1 MKKYNTE
8 FKSMIVELY
17 KTGHSVKELS
27 REYGVSEVTIYKW
40 IKQIA
45 PITSID
51 DTDITLEEI
60 KRMKQE
66 MLRLQEENENLK
78 KGYDHI
84 REKVTQSE
92 LCQFIDQHHQEH
104 DIKQLCE
111 VLSVPRSTYYQ
122 SKHQIESKWKR
133 ENHQLLE
140 RIKKIYFESSRR
152 YGAIKVHRQLIKEGF
167 SVSLKRVQRLMKSGG
182 LASIIQKKYTPYKQ
196 SKELVLD
203 RDNILEQDFSTT
215 SINQKWVSDIT
226 YIHVQ
231 EEGWCYLAS
240 VMDLHSKKIIGY
252 HFSKQMT
259 TDIIVQALKNA
270 YVSQSPKDKVILHTD
285 LGTQYTSQDFK
296 NLTSELNVVQS
307 FSRKGCPYD
316 NACIESFHAT
326 LKKEEVYQTKYVTFE
341 QARMALF
348 QYIEGW
354 YNRKRIHGS
363 INYLTPEECEQLA
376 RQIA

>member
-1 MKKYNTE
+1 MKKYNSE

-17 KTGHSVKELS
+17 KTGRSVKELS

-40 IKQIA
+40 IKQIS

-51 DTDITLEEI
+51 DTEITLEEI

-66 MLRLQEENENLK
+66 MLRLQEENEILK

-84 REKVTQSE
+84 RAKVSQSE
-92 LCQFIDQHHQEH
+92 LCQFIDQHRGEH
-104 DIKQLCE
+104 DIKQLCKM
-111 VLSVPRSTYYQ
+111 LSVPRSTYYH
-122 SKHQIESKWKR
+122 SKHQTESKWKY
-133 ENHQLLE
+133 ENKQLLE
-140 RIKKIYFESSRR
+140 RIKEVYFESKRR
-152 YGAIKVHRQLIKEGF
+152 YGAIKIHRQLLKKGL
-167 SVSLKRVQRLMKSGG
+167 SVSLKRVQRLMKSAG

-196 SKELVLD
+196 SKELVLE

-226 YIHVQ
+226 YIYVQ
-231 EEGWCYLAS
+231 KEGWCYLAS

-270 YVSQSPKDKVILHTD
+270 YASQRPKDKVILHTD
-285 LGTQYTSQDFK
+285 LGSQYTSQDFK
-296 NLTSELNVVQS
+296 NLTSELNIVQS

-326 LKKEEVYQTKYVTFE
+326 LKKEEVYQTTYVTFE
-341 QARMALF
+341 QARIALF

-363 INYLTPEECEQLA
+363 INYLTPEECEQLSRKA
-376 RQIA
+376 A

>member
-17 KTGHSVKELS
+17 KTGRSVKELS

-40 IKQIA
+40 IKQIS

-296 NLTSELNVVQS
+296 NLTSEINVVQS